1 MIHPVGALSANGM
14 NISPFFRKE
23 SVAAKPKGVTDAS
36 GVKFFKSCSE
46 SFSQGNDMAL
56 VELNAI
62 AKRYQ
67 MGEVTINALK
77 NVNLEIERKTFV
89 SIIGPSGSGKSTLL
103 NLIGCLDQPTEGSV
117 SINGEDVGKIDRVA
131 RARFRGEHLGFVFQN
146 FNLIPVLTVY
156 ENVEYPLLM
165 VKNRK
170 SKKDREK
177 VLQVLEA
184 VGVLDQKNKL
194 PSQISGGQQQRVA
207 VARALVTEPKLVIA
221 DEPTANLDHDT
232 AHRIIALMKQ
242 MKDQWDTTFVF
253 STHDPKI
260 IGEAEVIHTM
270 EDGMLVNREDM
281 RKS

>member
-1 MIHPVGALSANGM
+1 
-14 NISPFFRKE
+14 
-23 SVAAKPKGVTDAS
+23 
-36 GVKFFKSCSE
+36 
-46 SFSQGNDMAL
+46 MAL
-56 VELNAI
+56 VELDAI
-62 AKRYQ
+62 TKRYQ

-77 NVNLEIERKTFV
+77 NVNLTIEKKSFV

-103 NLIGCLDQPTEGSV
+103 NLIGCLDQPTEGTV
-117 SINGEDVGKIDRVA
+117 RVVGEDVGKINRVA

-146 FNLIPVLTVY
+146 FNLIPVLTVF

-170 SKKDREK
+170 SKSDRDK
-177 VLQVLEA
+177 VLQLLDA
-184 VGVLDQKNKL
+184 VGVLDHKDKL
-194 PSQISGGQQQRVA
+194 PSRISGGQQQRVA
-207 VARALVTEPKLVIA
+207 VARALVTDPKLVIA

-232 AHRIIALMKQ
+232 AHKIIDLMKS

-270 EDGMLVNREDM
+270 EDGVIIHRED
-281 RKS
+281 RREL